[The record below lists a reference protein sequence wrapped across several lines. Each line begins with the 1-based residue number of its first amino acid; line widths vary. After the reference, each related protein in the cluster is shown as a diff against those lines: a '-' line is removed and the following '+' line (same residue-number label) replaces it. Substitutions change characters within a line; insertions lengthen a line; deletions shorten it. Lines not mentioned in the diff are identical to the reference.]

1 MQEIGT
7 LVADQK
13 KHTFLILLFLKMSY
27 STRKERWFIYSKTRT
42 YLDGF
47 IMDLCFLDNVCFFF
61 ASIPFVTS
69 E

>member
-27 STRKERWFIYSKTRT
+27 STRKERWFIYSKNRT

-47 IMDLCFLDNVCFFF
+47 QMDLCFLDNVCFFF
-61 ASIPFVTS
+61 ALIPFVTS